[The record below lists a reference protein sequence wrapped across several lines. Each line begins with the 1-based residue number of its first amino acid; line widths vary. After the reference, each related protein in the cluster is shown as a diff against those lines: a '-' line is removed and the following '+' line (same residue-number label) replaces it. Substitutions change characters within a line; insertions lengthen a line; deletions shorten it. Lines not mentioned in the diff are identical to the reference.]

1 MTAFITRPRKGATVR
16 ASGWQLRANTG
27 KAPRADQAGS
37 TKTRELATGNR
48 TSAVTWGW
56 YAVVLVPDVPP
67 TTEGGVQ
74 VVVRSPGVTA
84 FWAAWWTEQPN
95 PASKAPLPPTDA
107 CGFVVGP
114 EAFGEAI
121 TLADRA
127 IRAAKGR
134 FVYARSVGE
143 DVALRCYNRGAPTV
157 RSSALDLD
165 AIGKAA
171 LDFFDLPYTATPARV
186 MAAFRAKVKVSH
198 PDHGGTERVD
208 MAVIVR
214 HKEHALDYLRGARK
228 RGEAERPVRK
238 PRAAKKAPS
247 EQKDAAEP

>member
-1 MTAFITRPRKGATVR
+1 MTASITRTPKGATVR
-16 ASGWQLRANTG
+16 AGWNLRANTG
-27 KAPRADQAGS
+27 NAPRVDPDQR

-67 TTEGGVQ
+67 TTESGVQ

-84 FWAAWWTEQPN
+84 FWAAWWTEQPY
-95 PASKAPLPPTDA
+95 PERKAPLPPPDT

-114 EAFGEAI
+114 ESFGEAI

-134 FVYARSVGE
+134 FVYTRSVGE
-143 DVALRCYNRGAPTV
+143 DVALRCYNGGAPTV
-157 RSSALDLD
+157 RSSAVDLD

-171 LDFFDLPYTATPARV
+171 LDFFGLSYTTTPARV
-186 MAAFRAKVKVSH
+186 MTAFRAKVKASH
-198 PDHGGTERVD
+198 PDQGGTAGVD
-208 MAVIVR
+208 MALIVR

-228 RGEAERPVRK
+228 RGAAERPVRK
-238 PRAAKKAPS
+238 SRKAKKAPS
-247 EQKDAAEP
+247 EQKDASEP

>member
-1 MTAFITRPRKGATVR
+1 MTSSITRPRKGATTHTP
-16 ASGWQLRANTG
+16 GWNIRANDG
-27 KAPRADQAGS
+27 KAPRIDPDQR

-67 TTEGGVQ
+67 STEGGVQ

-95 PASKAPLPPTDA
+95 PASKTALPPPDA

-121 TLADRA
+121 TLADRS

-143 DVALRCYNRGAPTV
+143 DVAFRCYNRGAPTV

-171 LDFFDLPYTATPARV
+171 LDFFELPYTTTSARV
-186 MAAFRAKVKVSH
+186 MAAFRAKVKASH
-198 PDHGGTERVD
+198 PDQGGTAGVD
-208 MAVIVR
+208 MALIVR

-228 RGEAERPVRK
+228 RGEAERTARK

-247 EQKDAAEP
+247 EQKDASEP